1 MKLQTSGLIIL
12 LGLGGGLGFSHAT
25 VAIAQNPPPVL
36 HRLPPPPPVREV
48 PNSPTS
54 PDRLPATNV
63 PPAESTSVPPNN
75 ASVVRE
81 YRFRA
86 PQTAPNPVPSN
97 SSPRYSPTATELY
110 RVEVLARSEA
120 ILARVRKVEPMAF
133 VRRGETVIQVG
144 LFRTRSQ
151 AEQRLHELKTQGLSA
166 RVVTV
171 KNDIGTVDSVSQS
184 R

>member
-1 MKLQTSGLIIL
+1 MKRQTSGLLIL
-12 LGLGGGLGFSHAT
+12 LGLEGGLGFFYAT

-36 HRLPPPPPVREV
+36 ESLPPPPPVREV

-54 PDRLPATNV
+54 SD
-63 PPAESTSVPPNN
+63 NN

-86 PQTAPNPVPSN
+86 PQTSPNPIPSH
-97 SSPRYSPTATELY
+97 SSPSYSPAAAELY

-120 ILARVRKVEPMAF
+120 ILARVRKIEPMAF

-151 AEQRLHELKTQGLSA
+151 AERRLHQLKTQGLSA
-166 RVVTV
+166 RVIRV
-171 KNDIGTVDSVSQS
+171 KNHAGAVDRETRS